1 MTTYG
6 KAFLIVDT
14 QSGWVHDV
22 TMATY
27 GFVGLGSMGAPM
39 AVRLAAGCA
48 ERGDQLLVWNRT
60 SGRDAAVLAAGAQV
74 AREPAE
80 LVAACD
86 VVVVMLPDLPPLI
99 ELTDGPTGLLS
110 KVRTPTVLVICSS
123 ISPQGARDYADHAA
137 ELTDGLVQVV
147 DAPVSGGPEGA
158 SAGTLAIMAGG
169 SDAAVSAA
177 WPALTSMGATVRH
190 LGPIG
195 SGSLAKACNQMV
207 VAATM
212 IALSEACVLAESAG
226 VDVAGLLDVLG
237 GGYAASRILEVKK
250 HNLTSRSYSPAGKA
264 AYMVKDL
271 QFVHAEAALHRA
283 AVGQAEMSL
292 AIFAAVADAGLGD
305 QDMSVVH
312 QVIRQRAEGLSTETA
327 SSTPA

>member
-6 KAFLIVDT
+6 FI
-14 QSGWVHDV
+14 
-22 TMATY
+22 
-27 GFVGLGSMGAPM
+27 GLGSMGAPM

-48 ERGDQLLVWNRT
+48 ERGDRLLVWNRT
-60 SGRDAAVLAAGAQV
+60 SGRDAAVLAAGAEV

-99 ELTDGPTGLLS
+99 ELTDGPAGLLS
-110 KVRTPTVLVICSS
+110 EVRTPTVLVICSS

-137 ELTDGLVQVV
+137 ELTGGWVQVV

-158 SAGTLAIMAGG
+158 FAGTLAIMAGG

-177 WPALTSMGATVRH
+177 LPALTSMGSTVRH

-212 IALSEACVLAESAG
+212 IALSEASVLAESAG

-237 GGYAASRILEVKK
+237 GGYAACRVLEVKK
-250 HNLTSRSYSPAGKA
+250 HNLISRIYSPAGKA

-283 AVGQAEMSL
+283 AVGQAELSL
-292 AIFAAVADAGLGD
+292 ATFAAVADAGLGD

-312 QVIRQRAEGLSTETA
+312 HLIRQRAGRLSTEA
-327 SSTPA
+327 AG